1 MKIVIMAGGKGT
13 RFWPRS
19 VEAKP
24 KQFLKLTSEQ
34 ETMLQQTYRRFRRF
48 LPAEDVLLVVGK
60 HYLPLVK
67 DQLPELTDEQIIVE
81 PAQRDTAPC
90 TALTAYH
97 FLRKKMDEV
106 LVITPSD
113 QYIPDEHALMEAL
126 YAGAQEAEKDGHVV
140 TLGIVPTRPET
151 GYGYIESQDQGFM
164 VDGKEIKPVKSFIE
178 KPDVHKAQQLI
189 KNPNVYWNSGI
200 FIWKPSTIEYYMR
213 IHQPELWNSITKR
226 YGQLSEEYALLPK
239 ISIDYAILEKV
250 DRILTIP
257 VSFIWDDVGAWTS
270 LERIFQADPE
280 GNIVQGDIAAEQAFD
295 NILYVENQRAAVIGV
310 RDLIVVSTP
319 DGLLICHKSE
329 EQSIKQMIARMES
342 MESNKGGNET

>member
-24 KQFLKLTSEQ
+24 KQFLKLTSER

-67 DQLPELTDEQIIVE
+67 EQLPELTADQIIVE
-81 PAQRDTAPC
+81 PAQRDTAAC
-90 TALTAYH
+90 TALTASH
-97 FLRKKMDEV
+97 FLRRKMNEV

-126 YAGAQEAEKDGHVV
+126 YAGAQEAEKDGQVV

-151 GYGYIESQDQGFM
+151 GYGYMESHDQGFL
-164 VDGKEIKPVKSFIE
+164 VNGKEIKPVKSFIE

-189 KNPNVYWNSGI
+189 TNPNVYWNSGI
-200 FIWKPSTIEYYMR
+200 FIWKPSTIEHYMR
-213 IHQPELWNSITKR
+213 IHQPDLWNSITQR
-226 YGQLSEEYALLPK
+226 YEQLSEEYALLPK

-257 VSFIWDDVGAWTS
+257 VSFVWDDVGAWTS
-270 LERIFQADPE
+270 LERIFSADPE

-342 MESNKGGNET
+342 NKGGSET